1 MKQLDLLK
9 ATGKALRKVRL
20 EKDIE
25 QQDVSAATGI
35 HKSTYSRLEA
45 GIAHIH
51 LSHVVELAE
60 YYEIPPGQLVD
71 KIMEA
76 GNG

>member
-1 MKQLDLLK
+1 MKQLDLLN
-9 ATGKALRKVRL
+9 ATGKALRRIRL
-20 EKDIE
+20 DKDIE

-51 LSHVVELAE
+51 LSHVIDLAG
-60 YYEIPPGQLVD
+60 YYDITPGQLVD

-76 GNG
+76 AV